1 VDPFFKLSVNIL
13 EFFQIVPKPK
23 PHYLK
28 ISRIEFKPAPMEP
41 IKKFFSVKIMTK
53 CSLQNEEL
61 ANTSKD
67 LL

>member
-13 EFFQIVPKPK
+13 EFFQTMPKPK

-28 ISRIEFKPAPMEP
+28 ISRIEFKLVPREP
-41 IKKFFSVKIMTK
+41 IKKFFIVKTMTK
-53 CSLQNEEL
+53 CFLKNEEL